1 MRLSVYAGIGLL
13 QGIID
18 DLYWFKRLDIDLETM
33 LILLFYYETISYTIE
48 IIDFE

>member
-33 LILLFYYETISYTIE
+33 LILLFYCETISYTIE

>member
-33 LILLFYYETISYTIE
+33 LILLFYNETISYTIE